1 MSTHAVS
8 TSDELDRFVRTA
20 KAKGVT
26 DDALV
31 ALLRQNGWSERR
43 IYRSLGDYYGD
54 ALGMV
59 PPSRSGRT
67 AYARD
72 AFYYLLN
79 FITLG
84 FWTIALGQLFYTLI
98 DRRFPS
104 PVGPYSGGRYAGSLV
119 TEVAWQLAT
128 IIVAYPCFVLVGRL
142 IARENVRRPDALES
156 GVRAWITYVALVI
169 AALVVLMDA
178 IWFLNALLRGELTLK
193 FVLDSLVLLV
203 IGGGVFA
210 YYLIGLR
217 PPAAE
222 GAERPEGAKR

>member
-1 MSTHAVS
+1 MSTPAAAKS
-8 TSDELDRFVRTA
+8 EDLDQFVRTA
-20 KAKGVT
+20 KAKGVP

-43 IYRSLGDYYGD
+43 IYRSLGAYYGE

-67 AYARD
+67 EHARD

-84 FWTIALGQLFYTLI
+84 FWTVALGQLFFSLI
-98 DRRFPS
+98 DRRFPD
-104 PVGPYSGGRYAGSLV
+104 PVGPYGSGANRGTLV
-119 TEVAWQLAT
+119 SEIALQLAT

-142 IARENVRRPDALES
+142 IARELARRPDALES

-169 AALVVLMDA
+169 AAIVVLLDA
-178 IWFLNALLRGELTLK
+178 IWFLNALLRGELTVK
-193 FVLDSLVLLV
+193 FILDSLVLLV
-203 IGGGVFA
+203 LGGGVFG
-210 YYLIGLR
+210 YYLNSLR
-217 PPAAE
+217 PASAD
-222 GAERPEGAKR
+222 R